1 MYLMSAL
8 LGNERSALDA
18 AKLLMDGEGAVAD
31 PELALRM
38 MISLADGGMP
48 EAQDMLGSMTR
59 FELAD
64 CDGEGL
70 RSAVYPEG
78 SWGRRV
84 LGLIDAEE

>member
-8 LGNERSALDA
+8 LGNEKSALEA
-18 AKLLMDGEGAVAD
+18 AKLLMDGEGVIAN

-38 MISLADGGMP
+38 MISLADGGMA
-48 EAQDMLGSMTR
+48 EAQEVLGSMTR

-70 RSAVYPEG
+70 RSAGYPEG
-78 SWGRRV
+78 PGGGRCW
-84 LGLIDAEE
+84 A

>member
-8 LGNERSALDA
+8 LGNEKSALEA
-18 AKLLMDGEGAVAD
+18 AKLLMDGEGVIAN

-38 MISLADGGMP
+38 MISLADGGMA
-48 EAQDMLGSMTR
+48 EAQEVLGSMTR

-70 RSAVYPEG
+70 RSAGYPEG
-78 SWGRRV
+78 SWGRKV